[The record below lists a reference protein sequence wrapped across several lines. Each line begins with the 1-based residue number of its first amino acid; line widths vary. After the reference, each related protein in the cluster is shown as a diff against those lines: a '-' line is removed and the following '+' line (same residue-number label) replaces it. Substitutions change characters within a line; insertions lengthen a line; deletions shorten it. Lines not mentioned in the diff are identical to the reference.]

1 MGLAQSLRAAR
12 ARGPSS
18 AVHRRRTLLL
28 ASLVTVNLPSTARA
42 DEPSIAQCIAASD
55 HGLDLRRHGKLIDA
69 RGVTAQCAVPACGDA
84 ISHVCQTR
92 VAEIQAALP
101 TIVFSPADET
111 GKDLVGA
118 QVKVDGAAR
127 GEALDGRPL
136 TADPGPHTFL
146 FEAPGRP
153 SVSREFILVEGMKG
167 RNERI
172 DLGRETAPQAAT
184 HGDGDGQRTAGWLVG
199 AGGVVAVGLGA
210 LFGLLVKSKYSEQK
224 SDCSPAPAA
233 CTKWAGANS
242 AHSAAIRDAAISDVA
257 FAVGG
262 AALATGIVLLL
273 AAPGGAPTEH
283 AAEVRIAPALGPSFG
298 GFTLQAAV
306 P

>member
-1 MGLAQSLRAAR
+1 MGLAQSSRAPWAR
-12 ARGPSS
+12 DRSCGDART
-18 AVHRRRTLLL
+18 TLLL
-28 ASLVTVNLPSTARA
+28 TALVTVALPSVAMA
-42 DEPSIAQCIAASD
+42 DEPSIAQCIATSD
-55 HGLDLRRHGKLIDA
+55 QGLDLRRHGKLIDA
-69 RGVTAQCAVPACGDA
+69 RGVTAQCAVPACGGA
-84 ISHVCQTR
+84 ISQVCQAR

-101 TIVFSPADET
+101 TVVFSPTDET

-118 QVKVDGAAR
+118 QVKIDGAAR
-127 GEALDGRPL
+127 GEPLDGRPL

-172 DLGRETAPQAAT
+172 DLGRETVPQAAT
-184 HGDGDGQRTAGWLVG
+184 HDDGDGQRTAGWLVG
-199 AGGVVAVGLGA
+199 AGGVVAVGVGA
-210 LFGLLVKSKYSEQK
+210 LFALFVTSKYSEQK

-233 CTKWAGANS
+233 CMNWIGANS
-242 AHSAAIRDAAISDVA
+242 AHSAALRDGAISDVA

-262 AALATGIVLLL
+262 AALATGLVLVLT
-273 AAPGGAPTEH
+273 APSGAPTEH
-283 AAEVRIAPALGPSFG
+283 AADVQITPALGPSFG
-298 GFTLQAAV
+298 GFTLQAAL

>member
-1 MGLAQSLRAAR
+1 M
-12 ARGPSS
+12 
-18 AVHRRRTLLL
+18 
-28 ASLVTVNLPSTARA
+28 A

-55 HGLDLRRHGKLIDA
+55 HGLDLRRHGKLVDA

-153 SVSREFILVEGMKG
+153 SVTRAFILVEGMKG

-199 AGGVVAVGLGA
+199 GAGVVAVGVGA
-210 LFGLLVKSKYSEQK
+210 VFGLFAASKSSEQK
-224 SDCSPAPAA
+224 SDCSPAPGA
-233 CTKWAGANS
+233 CTNWAGANS
-242 AHSAAIRDAAISDVA
+242 AHSSAIRDGAISDVA

-262 AALATGIVLLL
+262 AALATGLVLLL
-273 AAPGGAPTEH
+273 TAPGSAPGERAADVQIAPT
-283 AAEVRIAPALGPSFG
+283 LGPSFA
-298 GFTLQAAV
+298 GFMLQAALR
-306 P
+306 